1 MVSPWKKTLPVII
14 LTENLRFSFYVHG
27 EKSLIDSTYH
37 RVRRPRR
44 LEYNKLFRISASNIE
59 RPLI

>member
-27 EKSLIDSTYH
+27 VNHLWI
-37 RVRRPRR
+37 
-44 LEYNKLFRISASNIE
+44 
-59 RPLI
+59 PLIIEFGGHGD